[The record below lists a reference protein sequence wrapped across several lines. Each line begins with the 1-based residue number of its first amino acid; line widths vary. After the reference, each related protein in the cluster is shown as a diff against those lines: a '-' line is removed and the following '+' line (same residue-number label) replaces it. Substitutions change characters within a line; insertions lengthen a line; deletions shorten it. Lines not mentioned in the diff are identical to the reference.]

1 MDLKTNVENKYPK
14 LGTEEINIK
23 LTVSSHIKK
32 HLGLSYKEMRDELDR
47 KVFKYCLDRYKNNFA
62 RASSELG
69 INRNTLRKR
78 MRELNIER

>member
-47 KVFKYCLDRYKNNFA
+47 KVFKYCLDRYKNNFSRVA
-62 RASSELG
+62 VELD
-69 INRNTLRKR
+69 ISRNTLFKR
-78 MRELNIER
+78 VKELNIER